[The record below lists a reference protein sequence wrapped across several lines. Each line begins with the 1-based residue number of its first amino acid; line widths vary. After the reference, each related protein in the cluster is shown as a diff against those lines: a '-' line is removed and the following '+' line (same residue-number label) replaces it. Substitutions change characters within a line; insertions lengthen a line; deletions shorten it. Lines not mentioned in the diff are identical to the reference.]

1 MPAIY
6 HLFLLRKAL
15 LENLGESVANEIL
28 PMGLVEGEGVN
39 KEERAW
45 RAVNVIKAMDQKLNY
60 NEVKKIRQSMSCYLT
75 KQQIEVMDRAKENN
89 QSKEQQIEIIN
100 SGFSPGLIE
109 IRNGGYN
116 FYFNRPACICRMFA
130 KAPNQSAPSSF
141 CECCGGN
148 VLRIFKYWLNQDM
161 QVEIVKTFL
170 IGGDNC
176 VFKLEP
182 LN

>member
-15 LENLGESVANEIL
+15 LANLGESMANEIL
-28 PMGLVEGEGVN
+28 PIGLVEGAGVN
-39 KEERAW
+39 KEERAR
-45 RAVNVIKAMDQKLNY
+45 RAVNVINVMDQKLNPID
-60 NEVKKIRQSMSCYLT
+60 VKKIRQSMSCYLT
-75 KQQIEVMDRAKENN
+75 KQQIEVMDRAKGNN
-89 QSKEQQIEIIN
+89 QTIKQQIEMIN
-100 SGFSPGLIE
+100 TGFSPGQIE
-109 IRNGGYN
+109 ISDGGYN

-130 KAPNQSAPSSF
+130 KVADQSAPASF

-148 VLRIFKYWLNQDM
+148 ILRIFKYWLNQDINI
-161 QVEIVKTFL
+161 EIVKTFL

-176 VFKLEP
+176 VFKLVT